1 MFFLSE
7 MVGGL
12 LSSEA
17 DEEGARGR
25 AVARASRAR
34 VSTTACELSQAL
46 RECRRALAAVVEAG
60 RRSLEPGAA
69 REVAEWKPSTWCEVA
84 VEGADVAPVAVT
96 KQGEREVTAVCAA
109 EAPLLRG
116 AAELPWRE
124 CVMAP
129 EVAEAARETE
139 EAAREAEEAA
149 RLGQVRRLS
158 RPQATAEA
166 ESRDEM
172 TAWEWAEEAAARRRN
187 AEPAKE
193 RHKARLEH
201 EVETALPAGDD
212 LAAKLAQEAEAHV
225 AATGAPQRGHGE
237 ALAAAEEAVALA
249 QVRAVVSS
257 AAQEDHAQTQ
267 AAAAA
272 AEEEHTGC
280 RAAKGNVWAAREAA
294 LEAREAAAATSR
306 RTWRRRE
313 SPWRQ
318 GLGRQGLGRRR
329 REVQDEVAGAR
340 ARPTE
345 AARAA
350 PTEPWGKDRG
360 GADSPARGGAV
371 ARLGGSRR
379 PTRTAGGAPRGQQTV
394 GDDRTARLAQEAAAH
409 EETTDALQRGHGEMP
424 AAAEEAVALARAVRA
439 VVSAAAQEDHAQ
451 AQAAAAAAEEEHDG
465 PRALIGETPGS
476 AAARGQT
483 VAPQATNGLREE

>member
-1 MFFLSE
+1 

-12 LSSEA
+12 LPREA
-17 DEEGARGR
+17 DKEGG
-25 AVARASRAR
+25 
-34 VSTTACELSQAL
+34 TACELSRML
-46 RECRRALAAVVEAG
+46 RKCRRVLAAFVEAG
-60 RRSLEPGAA
+60 RRSPEPGAA
-69 REVAEWKPSTWCEVA
+69 REVAERKPSHSIPGSYTRCLSRASQRRAAGTRGRGEQR
-84 VEGADVAPVAVT
+84 ESQRHPPPPPV
-96 KQGEREVTAVCAA
+96 
-109 EAPLLRG
+109 
-116 AAELPWRE
+116 WRFLSN
-124 CVMAP
+124 
-129 EVAEAARETE
+129 AARETE

-318 GLGRQGLGRRR
+318 DLGRQGLGRRR
-329 REVQDEVAGAR
+329 REVQEEVAGAR
-340 ARPTE
+340 ASPTE

-350 PTEPWGKDRG
+350 PTEPGGKDRG